1 MIRKCIAVFADIL
14 AVLAFGLALFI
25 ACRVFPSNDNT
36 TFDYQAILVAILA
49 GLFTLIVGWNIY
61 QTIDLNRRILEI
73 DSLRVELGRQL
84 EKQKEKTDRQLEKI
98 KNDIEC
104 DQAKILGMLSQSATA
119 TFVSNEKIFLK
130 YKMISHGIDAIR
142 IFSTHPENNDSEE
155 SIAKIMNTIINGL
168 NNSKE
173 IQFDKTHT
181 QNLVLKCGQIQ
192 NHRNIKNF
200 KDFVTL
206 IQETAEE

>member
-84 EKQKEKTDRQLEKI
+84 EKI

-104 DQAKILGMLSQSATA
+104 DQAKILGMLSQSEAA
-119 TFVSNEKIFLK
+119 TFVSNEKIVLK
-130 YKMISHGIDAIR
+130 YKMISHGINAIR

-168 NNSKE
+168 NNSKG
-173 IQFDKTHT
+173 IKFDKTHT